1 MITSVLQLDDVDI
14 PVIIRRSPRARRI
27 SLKIDSHNHTAILVL
42 PRHISESDGLR
53 FASQQRQWI
62 MAQLQD
68 LPDLVPFTEG
78 AIIPVR
84 GEDCRIIH
92 PGAGRGVVENTDG
105 TLSVFGRPEHL
116 ARRLKDWLKREAR
129 NDINPLVIAKSATLK
144 KKAGRISIR
153 DQKTRWGSCS
163 ANGNLSFNWRLVLA
177 PPFVL
182 EYVVAHE
189 VAHLAE
195 HNHSKAFWR
204 HVRELTE
211 FERDGREWLQREG
224 TTLHRY
230 G

>member
-1 MITSVLQLDDVDI
+1 MIVSPLQLDDADI

-27 SLKIDSHNHTAILVL
+27 SLKIDSHNHTAVLVL
-42 PRHISESDGLR
+42 PHFVSESDGLR
-53 FASQQRQWI
+53 FAAQHRQWI
-62 MAQLQD
+62 QAQLQD
-68 LPDLVPFTEG
+68 LPKLIPFADG
-78 AIIPVR
+78 AVIPVR
-84 GEDCRIIH
+84 GEDFRITH
-92 PGAGRGVVENTDG
+92 RDRGRGIVEITESA
-105 TLSVFGRPEHL
+105 LSVFGRPEHL

-129 NDINPLVIAKSATLK
+129 NDINPLVIAKSLK
-144 KKAGRISIR
+144 LGKVAGRISIR
-153 DQKTRWGSCS
+153 DQRTRWGSCS
-163 ANGNLSFNWRLVLA
+163 ANGNLSFNWRLILA

-204 HVRELTE
+204 HVGDLTE
-211 FERDGREWLQREG
+211 FAHDGREWLRREG